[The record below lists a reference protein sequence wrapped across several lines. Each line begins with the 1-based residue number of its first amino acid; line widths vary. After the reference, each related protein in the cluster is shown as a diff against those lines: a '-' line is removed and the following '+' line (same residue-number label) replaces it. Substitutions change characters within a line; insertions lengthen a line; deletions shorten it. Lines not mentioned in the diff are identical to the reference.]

1 MAEDKKEL
9 NKKYAKLIARAWSD
23 ESFKKELLA
32 DPRTVLAAHGIT
44 VPEGVNLQ
52 VLEEKEN
59 TRYLILPAV
68 PDGFPPAVMEER
80 QAAYIGLLDIGTCCN

>member
-44 VPEGVNLQ
+44 VPEGVNIQ

-59 TRYLILPAV
+59 VRYLILPAV
-68 PDGFPPAVMEER
+68 PDGYPPAELDQR
-80 QAAYIGLLDIGTCCN
+80 QAATMGLVDIGGCCN

>member
-1 MAEDKKEL
+1 MAEDKNEL
-9 NKKYAKLIARAWSD
+9 GKKYAQVIARAWSD

-32 DPRTVLAAHGIT
+32 DPRAVLAAHGIT

-59 TRYLILPAV
+59 MRYLVLPAV
-68 PDGFPPAVMEER
+68 PDGYPPAELDQR
-80 QAAYIGLLDIGTCCN
+80 QAAVLCLFDIS